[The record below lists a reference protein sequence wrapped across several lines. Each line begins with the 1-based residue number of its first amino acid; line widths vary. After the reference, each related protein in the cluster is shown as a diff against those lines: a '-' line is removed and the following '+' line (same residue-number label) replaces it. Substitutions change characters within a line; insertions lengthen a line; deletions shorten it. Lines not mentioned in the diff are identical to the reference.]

1 MPFPYQDS
9 VRFHGTQKANEERKS
24 LRDVVV

>member
-1 MPFPYQDS
+1 MPFPYQDG
-9 VRFHGTQKANEERKS
+9 VRFHGAQKANDERKS